1 MKRHVKEELVRYAA
15 RFETASFIDGD
26 PSWFMH
32 QVEGD
37 LNREATA
44 FVASGLSF
52 GSRKQ
57 FMPKISQLI
66 ELAAG
71 DIDGWIRDGR
81 FAATFKR
88 DSREP
93 FYRFYTAGA
102 MYEFFNA
109 YRGVLKA
116 HGSLGACLEKSGV
129 KGGLEAVAK
138 ITELFGCCSGE
149 YSVVPKNPASAC
161 KRVCM
166 FLRWMVRDSSPVDL
180 GLWSRFIAKESLVMP
195 LDTHVLQ
202 QSARLGL
209 MASKNASM
217 SAAVK
222 LTMKLK
228 TVFPG
233 DPLKGD
239 FALFGYGVN

>member
-1 MKRHVKEELVRYAA
+1 
-15 RFETASFIDGD
+15 
-26 PSWFMH
+26 MH

-52 GSRKQ
+52 GSRRQ
-57 FMPKISQLI
+57 FMPKISYLV
-66 ELAAG
+66 ELAKG
-71 DIDGWIRDGR
+71 DMDGWIRRGGFER
-81 FAATFKR
+81 HFPEG
-88 DSREP
+88 SNEP
-93 FYRFYTAGA
+93 FYRFYTRGTMNA
-102 MYEFFNA
+102 FFRA
-109 YRGVLKA
+109 YRSVLKS
-116 HGSLGACLEKSGV
+116 HGSLGGCLEKSGV
-129 KGGLEAVAK
+129 SDGPGAVAK
-138 ITELFGCCSGE
+138 ITELFGCCCGE
-149 YSVVPKNPASAC
+149 YSVVPKNHASAC

-180 GLWSRFIAKESLVMP
+180 GLWSRFIAKDTLVMP

-209 MASKNASM
+209 MTSRNASM

-222 LTMKLK
+222 LTARLRAI
-228 TVFPG
+228 FPG

-239 FALFGYGVN
+239 FALFGYGVS